1 VLHTA
6 CWWHVASRG
15 LAHSLAH
22 VLLERAA
29 LAQLAEPVLSGTG
42 AKWDWGLSGTG
53 LSSLVHVLLERAA
66 LVQLAEPVVE
76 RHDQPEDVGVEVP
89 REPNASGLSTVQAA
103 WPGRAVSTRVTRWV
117 RYSQPATVAGLCL
130 QCCGRPVGGPLVRP
144 KAVRRFPAQQL
155 SGTGSS
161 GTGLSGTW
169 LSGTGISGTG
179 LSGTGLGKTG
189 SSGTGAKWDW
199 AKWDWG

>member
-103 WPGRAVSTRVTRWV
+103 WPAGPTAVSTRVTRWV
-117 RYSQPATVAGLCL
+117 RYSQPATAACACSAVD
-130 QCCGRPVGGPLVRP
+130 GPS
-144 KAVRRFPAQQL
+144 AVRSFGPMP
-155 SGTGSS
+155 SGGFRPSS
-161 GTGLSGTW
+161 
-169 LSGTGISGTG
+169 
-179 LSGTGLGKTG
+179 
-189 SSGTGAKWDW
+189 
-199 AKWDWG
+199 